1 MHAHTHTH
9 VCTSTRFFLS
19 FFLRSSRSKPSPSL
33 SSSHS
38 PLSVSLV
45 PIPWP
50 LDLSRA
56 RSRHVGVTSLIRS
69 NRPLLSADL
78 VNNLLSLPLITAAP
92 RRRSNASA
100 RERKRASLSPLL
112 LLPLLV
118 AVGRVSHDI
127 AVQLSETLLT
137 IIGWDIDR
145 IDGRTIHR

>member
-1 MHAHTHTH
+1 M
-9 VCTSTRFFLS
+9 
-19 FFLRSSRSKPSPSL
+19 P
-33 SSSHS
+33 SSHS
-38 PLSVSLV
+38 PLLLSLV

-92 RRRSNASA
+92 RGRSKARA
-100 RERKRASLSPLL
+100 RERKRAIEQPLPLPSPLSL
-112 LLPLLV
+112 LLPSLV